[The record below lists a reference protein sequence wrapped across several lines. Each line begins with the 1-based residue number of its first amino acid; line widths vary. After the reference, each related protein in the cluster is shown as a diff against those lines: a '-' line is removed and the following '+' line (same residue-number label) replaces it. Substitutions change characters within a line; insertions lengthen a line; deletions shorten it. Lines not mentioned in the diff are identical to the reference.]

1 MTTEKRTI
9 VLDTRG
15 LNWATEKNLV
25 EAVLGRRPGVVE
37 VEANPVAQSAN
48 VVYDPG
54 RTSVVE
60 LRDWVEECGLH
71 CAGQSVPNH
80 ICHPMLDEEG
90 SEQRRKPPEGASS
103 HVIIDPPPPLNDGRP
118 SPASVSLTRL
128 GARSSGAVDLPPA
141 HATVPDPGRGSSRLN
156 TSRLRGTQTLQ
167 QRGVNWVRRA
177 DVAHPE

>member
-25 EAVLGRRPGVVE
+25 EAVLGRRPGVLE

-80 ICHPMLDEEG
+80 ICDPMLDEERP
-90 SEQRRKPPEGASS
+90 EQRRKPPEGASP
-103 HVIIDPPPPLNDGRP
+103 HEAMGHGGDGAMSMDDMVEDMRNRFVV
-118 SPASVSLTRL
+118 AAIFSVPILL
-128 GARSSGAVDLPPA
+128 
-141 HATVPDPGRGSSRLN
+141 
-156 TSRLRGTQTLQ
+156 
-167 QRGVNWVRRA
+167 
-177 DVAHPE
+177 

>member
-1 MTTEKRTI
+1 MTAETKTV

-54 RTSVVE
+54 RTSIAE

-80 ICHPMLDEEG
+80 ICDPMLDEG
-90 SEQRRKPPEGASS
+90 APEQHGTSPEGASPHEAMGHS
-103 HVIIDPPPPLNDGRP
+103 GHGAMSMDDMVKDMRNRFVVAAIFSVPILLWSPIGRD
-118 SPASVSLTRL
+118 VL
-128 GARSSGAVDLPPA
+128 GFE
-141 HATVPDPGRGSSRLN
+141 
-156 TSRLRGTQTLQ
+156 
-167 QRGVNWVRRA
+167 
-177 DVAHPE
+177 VAAP